1 MSERVINFYAG
12 PAGLPLPALERAQ
25 KELVNFAGTGM
36 SVMEMS
42 HRSKAYEEIIFG
54 AEQVLRDI
62 MEIPSYVRGAYFV
75 SSDEKGKIDFYVLD
89 PKNKTIQVRLDKR
102 EGLFYFN
109 ATKKGVYSFIF
120 WSNKV
125 LFDYFPFF
133 YYF

>member
-1 MSERVINFYAG
+1 
-12 PAGLPLPALERAQ
+12 
-25 KELVNFAGTGM
+25 
-36 SVMEMS
+36 
-42 HRSKAYEEIIFG
+42 
-54 AEQVLRDI
+54 

-75 SSDEKGKIDFYVLD
+75 SSDEKGKIDFYVMD

-125 LFDYFPFF
+125 FF
-133 YYF
+133 YF